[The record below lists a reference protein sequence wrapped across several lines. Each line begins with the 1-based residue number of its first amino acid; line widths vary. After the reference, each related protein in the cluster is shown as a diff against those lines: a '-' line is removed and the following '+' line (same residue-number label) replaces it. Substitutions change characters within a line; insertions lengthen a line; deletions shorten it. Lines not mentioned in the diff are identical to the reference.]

1 MLVDTL
7 LDLIITD
14 GSGGV
19 AKVYNGQ
26 LLSPLGFDKDQQVT
40 EFEPLYIMNVPIM
53 KESGL
58 TFEDLDVMFVE
69 LLLEGKKFSRFDIL
83 DTDTKNIRAFIKR
96 AIRDF
101 KEALGLE
108 KPCKKLAVLG
118 ADLSAIERPFSQLL
132 RAFEYVEFLENPL
145 LEDNIFI
152 VPLDTKCG
160 AIVTQGKSKQNYG
173 MFVYEECVKKLFFYS
188 DDDLHSAMSQ
198 LIRDL
203 ETGDL

>member
-26 LLSPLGFDKDQQVT
+26 LLSPLGFNKDQQVT
-40 EFEPLYIMNVPIM
+40 EFEPHYIMNVPIM

-173 MFVYEECVKKLFFYS
+173 MFVYEECIKKLLFYS
-188 DDDLHSAMSQ
+188 DDDLHSVMSQ